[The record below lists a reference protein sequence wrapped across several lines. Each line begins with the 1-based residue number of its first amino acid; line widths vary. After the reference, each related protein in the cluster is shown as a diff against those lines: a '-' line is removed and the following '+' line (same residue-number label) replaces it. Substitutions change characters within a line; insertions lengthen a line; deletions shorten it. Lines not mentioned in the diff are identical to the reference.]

1 LITLPD
7 WHTAAVSEYRVQF
20 TVEARAAYDALPPS
34 RQAEVDRA
42 VRILAKDPFRKHA
55 TAQLGPDEHL
65 RKAYVAPGVML
76 EYMVAGAVM
85 VVVVLEIFD
94 ESSYLID
101 EADAQ

>member
-1 LITLPD
+1 MT
-7 WHTAAVSEYRVQF
+7 EYRVQF
-20 TVEARAAYDALPPS
+20 TVEARAAYDALPGE
-34 RQAEVDRA
+34 RRDQLDRA
-42 VRILAKDPFRKHA
+42 VRILARDPFRKNA

-65 RKAYVAPGVML
+65 RRAYVAPGVML

-94 ESSYLID
+94 ESAYLID

>member
-1 LITLPD
+1 M
-7 WHTAAVSEYRVQF
+7 SEYRVQF
-20 TVEARAAYDALPPS
+20 TVEARAAYDTLPPS
-34 RQAEVDRA
+34 LQDRLDRA
-42 VRILAKDPFRKHA
+42 VRVLARDPFRKHA

-76 EYMVAGAVM
+76 EYMVAGAIM

-94 ESSYLID
+94 ESAYLID

>member
-1 LITLPD
+1 MT
-7 WHTAAVSEYRVQF
+7 EYRIQF
-20 TVEARAAYDALPPS
+20 TVEARAVYDELP
-34 RQAEVDRA
+34 AERRAQLDRA
-42 VRILAKDPFRKHA
+42 VRVLARDPFRKTA

-76 EYMVAGAVM
+76 EYMVAGAIM

-94 ESSYLID
+94 ESAYLID

>member
-1 LITLPD
+1 MT
-7 WHTAAVSEYRVQF
+7 EYRVQF
-20 TVEARAAYDALPPS
+20 TVEARATYDALP
-34 RQAEVDRA
+34 AERRAQLDRA
-42 VRILAKDPFRKHA
+42 VRILARDPFRKTS

-94 ESSYLID
+94 ESHYLID
-101 EADAQ
+101 EADTQ